1 MTTTTD
7 QNKRVVSRAL
17 AEITRLRTALEENER
32 ARSEPIAIVGMACH
46 VPGADAPSGYWDL
59 LRAGRDAVTE
69 IPADRWDNDAYRAA
83 GPDAPGTIRT
93 RRAGLVADV
102 DRFDAAF
109 FGVSAREAA
118 HMDPQQRLFLETS
131 WEALESAGIAA
142 PSLAGSRTGVYVGV
156 TGNDYWQSLMSRLPL
171 PDLDVYAL
179 TGHASTFAAGRLS
192 YWLGLSGPSLSVDT
206 ACSSSL
212 VGVHLA
218 CQSLR
223 AGETDLALAGGVN
236 ALLAPEAF
244 VVLSQAKMLSPDGR
258 CATFDASAN
267 GYVRSEGCG
276 VVVLKRLSDAQAA
289 GDRVLALVRGS
300 AVNQDGRSSGLTVP
314 NGNAQQ
320 EVIRQALAQARVE
333 PQQIGYVE
341 AHGTGTP
348 LGDPIEVRALAAV
361 LGVGRDDRSRLVIG
375 SAKANVGHLEAAAGV
390 TGLIKTVLAL
400 RHEEIPPQPH
410 LREVN
415 PEIDL
420 ERLPV
425 AFPREVTP
433 WPRSARPRF
442 AGVSSFGASGTNAH
456 VVLEE
461 APPEGPA
468 PVPDRPEHL
477 VTLSARSPEALR
489 DLAHRWVEALPSQL
503 ACEATGAGDG
513 GSGGSAAL
521 AGLAATA
528 NRGRARFAHRLA
540 VRADSSD
547 VLRERLRR
555 HLEGEEA
562 TGVRSGEAPP
572 GRRPKVAFLF
582 TGQGAQ
588 YQGMALELYRTDPGF
603 RADLDEC
610 AGLFAEYLDKPL
622 LTVMAGEDG
631 TEGLLDSTR
640 YTQPALFAVQYAL
653 ARLWLRWG
661 LRPTAVA
668 GHSVGEYAAACVA
681 GVFDLKTGVALTA
694 ERARLMAE
702 LPPGGGMAAVFAE
715 HGRVAEAVAR
725 HAPKVAVAA
734 VNGPAHTVISGAEG
748 PLSQIVEAFTAQGV
762 RTRRLPVSHAFH
774 SPLLDPMLDAFH
786 QVAAGHSYRS
796 PRIPLVST
804 LTGETVT
811 GHGYDA
817 DYLRDHARR
826 PVRFDQALRRLADLG
841 CRTFV
846 EIGPSPHLS
855 GMARTALPGEEYR
868 WIASL
873 RRDHGDWRTLLD
885 AVGAL
890 HVAGTDVDWS
900 QVDGHWAPRT
910 TDVPTYPFQ
919 RRRHWYVGADGLA
932 ERHTRTDTPAAAAGT
947 LVGSRLSSPLADIQF
962 QAELSPKAHPCL
974 TECVSGGVAIVN
986 AGFYLESAV
995 QAAEELW
1002 GGRGA
1007 TVRNLVIPR
1016 ALVVPERGP
1025 ITTQLVLSGEDFTYH
1040 SRSAPT
1046 AEWELHARGV
1056 LGASSAERPAPPT
1069 PDDLDR
1075 AAGRCTTTVSAEDF
1089 YADLR
1094 ARGLDLGPS
1103 ARWLSEISRRDGEV
1117 LARLRP
1123 AEPAEQALGYR
1134 LHPGVVDSALQTLFA
1149 CRPHGD
1155 DGQVLIMVE
1164 MERYEF
1170 FGHDGGPLLCHT
1182 VVRDTAG
1189 STATGDLGGS
1199 ANSAVADVDLCTPDG
1214 RYVARITGV
1223 HVRAITSEALAA
1235 SIASAARPAA
1245 HAAGARD
1252 RRTDPVGGVRPE
1264 EMAGQI
1270 RAGREEDVRA
1280 QVRAG
1285 LAEVAA
1291 LVLGGA
1297 ADDVDRH
1304 GALSDQGMDSLLAV
1318 ELKERVAGRFGAS
1331 PPTGVFLDGPSLV
1344 DLEDALLDALR
1355 GHREAQPGGSA
1366 GAPRPAWAAGV
1377 ERPGPGGTRVTEYG
1391 DGTPVVFV
1399 HGGVF
1404 GGLDSWQA
1412 QLPLA
1417 KRWRLL
1423 VVSRLNY
1430 DRSAPSDREDHREDG
1445 RLLAELLTELREF
1458 GGAHVVAQS
1467 YGTLGALH
1475 AAAAVPEA
1483 VRSLTLVESAASAL
1497 ARGTDAVD
1505 HYEKAMR
1512 DLVAD
1517 PPGDVEAFFRTFFAG
1532 IEPTASFPSPLPTA
1546 LRAFAERAHRL
1557 RVAWPW
1563 EAEVPVAQVRAA
1575 GTPALVITGGQRPL
1589 FEAIG
1594 DALAEQ
1600 LGARRAVVPGG
1611 HGTQNVGAP
1620 FNTLLTDFLDRIDAR
1635 TEVTP

>member
-7 QNKRVVSRAL
+7 QNKRVISRAL
-17 AEITRLRTALEENER
+17 TEITRLRTALEDSER
-32 ARSEPIAIVGMACH
+32 ARSEPIAIVGMACR
-46 VPGADAPSGYWDL
+46 VPGAEDPAGYWEL
-59 LRAGRDAVTE
+59 LRAGTDAVTD
-69 IPADRWDNDAYRAA
+69 IPAERWDNEAYRAA

-93 RRAGLVADV
+93 RRAGLIADV
-102 DRFDAAF
+102 DGFDAAF

-118 HMDPQQRLFLETS
+118 HMDPQQRLFLETG
-131 WEALESAGIAA
+131 WEALENAGIAA
-142 PSLAGSRTGVYVGV
+142 PDLAGSRTGVYVGV
-156 TGNDYWQSLMSRLPL
+156 TGNDYWQSLMNGLPL

-212 VGVHLA
+212 VSVHLA

-289 GDRVLALVRGS
+289 GDRILALVRGS

-333 PQQIGYVE
+333 PRQIGYVE

-361 LGVGRDDRSRLVIG
+361 LGAGRDHRSRLVVG

-400 RHEEIPPQPH
+400 RHEEIPPQRH
-410 LREVN
+410 LHEVN

-433 WPRSARPRF
+433 WPRSAQPRF

-461 APPEGPA
+461 APWADGPP

-489 DLAHRWVEALPSQL
+489 DLARRWERALAAEA
-503 ACEATGAGDG
+503 ADAGD
-513 GSGGSAAL
+513 SSRDGSAAL

-540 VRADSSD
+540 VRADSPD

-555 HLEGEEA
+555 HLEGEET
-562 TGVRSGEAPP
+562 TGVRSGAAPT
-572 GRRPKVAFLF
+572 GRRPKVGFLF

-610 AGLFAEYLDKPL
+610 AELFAEHLDRPL

-661 LRPTAVA
+661 VRPAAVA

-681 GVFDLKTGVALTA
+681 GVFDLKTGVALAA

-702 LPPGGGMAAVFAE
+702 LPSGGGMAAIFAE
-715 HGRVAEAVAR
+715 HERVAEAVERYAR
-725 HAPKVAVAA
+725 EVTVAA
-734 VNGPAHTVISGAEG
+734 VNGPDHTVISGAEG
-748 PLSQIVEAFTAQGV
+748 PLARIVEEFAARGV

-774 SPLLDPMLDAFH
+774 SPLLDPMLDDFH
-786 QVAAGHSYRS
+786 QVAAGHSYRP

-804 LTGETVT
+804 LTGERLADN
-811 GHGYDA
+811 GYDA

-826 PVRFDQALRRLADLG
+826 PVRFDRALRRLADLG

-885 AVGAL
+885 AVAAL
-890 HVAGTDVDWS
+890 HVAGTDVDWAA
-900 QVDGHWAPRT
+900 VDGHWAPRT
-910 TDVPTYPFQ
+910 VDVPTYPFQ
-919 RRRHWYVGADGLA
+919 RRRHWYAGADGHA
-932 ERHTRTDTPAAAAGT
+932 ARPTAAAGT
-947 LVGSRLSSPLADIQF
+947 LVGSRLSSPLAEVQF
-962 QAELSPKAHPCL
+962 QAELSPQAHPCL

-1002 GGRGA
+1002 GGPGA

-1016 ALVVPERGP
+1016 ALAVPEQGSL
-1025 ITTQLVLSGEDFTYH
+1025 TTQLVLSGSEFTYH
-1040 SRSAPT
+1040 SRSAPK
-1046 AEWELHARGV
+1046 ADWYVHARGV
-1056 LGASSAERPAPPT
+1056 LNAPSAVRPAPLT
-1069 PDDLDR
+1069 AEELDR
-1075 AAGRCTTTVSAEDF
+1075 VAARCTTAVPAADF
-1089 YADLR
+1089 YAGLR
-1094 ARGLDLGPS
+1094 TRGLDLGPS

-1123 AEPAEQALGYR
+1123 AEPAERALGYR

-1149 CRPHGD
+1149 CQPHGD
-1155 DGQVLIMVE
+1155 RGGEVLIMVE

-1182 VVRDTAG
+1182 VVRDA
-1189 STATGDLGGS
+1189 AHFGGS
-1199 ANSAVADVDLCTPDG
+1199 ANSAVADVDLCTVDG

-1223 HVRAITSEALAA
+1223 HVRTISSEALAA
-1235 SIASAARPAA
+1235 SIASTARPVARA
-1245 HAAGARD
+1245 TGAGD
-1252 RRTDPVGGVRPE
+1252 GRTGSASGAVRLDE
-1264 EMAGQI
+1264 LAGKL
-1270 RAGREEDVRA
+1270 RAGGEEEVRA

-1285 LAEVAA
+1285 LADVAA

-1297 ADDVDRH
+1297 AADVDRY
-1304 GALSDQGMDSLLAV
+1304 ASLSDQGMDSLLAV
-1318 ELKERVAGRFGAS
+1318 ELKERVTGRFGVA
-1331 PPTGVFLDGPSLV
+1331 PPTGVFLDGPSLTN
-1344 DLEDALLDALR
+1344 LEDSLLHALS
-1355 GHREAQPGGSA
+1355 GHVAEGPGGSA
-1366 GAPRPAWAAGV
+1366 PVPRPERADGV
-1377 ERPGPGGTRVTEYG
+1377 ERPGPGGTFVTEYG

-1404 GGLDSWQA
+1404 GGPDSWQA

-1417 KRWRLL
+1417 DRWRLL

-1430 DRSAPSDREDHREDG
+1430 DRSDRSDREDHRVDG
-1445 RLLAELLTELREF
+1445 RLLAELLRELRET

-1467 YGTLGALH
+1467 YGTLAALH
-1475 AAAAVPEA
+1475 AAAEVPDA
-1483 VRSLTLVESAASAL
+1483 VRSLTLVESAASAV
-1497 ARGTDAVD
+1497 ARGTDVVD
-1505 HYEKAMR
+1505 RYEKAMR
-1512 DLVAD
+1512 GLVAD
-1517 PPGDVEAFFRTFFAG
+1517 PPGDPETFFRAFFAG
-1532 IEPTASFPSPLPTA
+1532 IEPTASFPSPLPKA
-1546 LRAFAERAHRL
+1546 LRAFAERGHRL
-1557 RVAWPW
+1557 GIAWPW
-1563 EAEVPVAQVRAA
+1563 DAEVPVSQVRAA
-1575 GTPALVITGGQRPL
+1575 GVPALVVTGGQRPL
-1589 FEAIG
+1589 FEVIG

-1611 HGTQNVGAP
+1611 HGTQNVGTP
-1620 FNTLLTDFLDRIDAR
+1620 FNALLTDFLDRSDTR
-1635 TEVTP
+1635 SEVAS